1 MQEFI
6 EKLEILSK
14 DSNVVPLICDEEL
27 TTILGQKK
35 LEKDKYN
42 GLNKIGGSSE
52 LVNNADY
59 CIRIIKINK

>member
-1 MQEFI
+1 LQEFI